1 VVAAA
6 LLAAGA
12 ALTLR
17 WRLDQI
23 EGLDLRPRRDW
34 AQPVVTED
42 VEPRTGPVLVTLEYH
57 VRPDRQPEF
66 LELLHQ
72 YGRLRRRDGALR
84 WGVFRDSA
92 RPDVLVETFLASTWE
107 DHLRQHERMT
117 VSDQALDRRLRSLQE
132 DEAGPVVSHYV
143 YASPL
148 LFEAPNWTGDG
159 AWLVVNGD
167 GLLFRMRSD
176 GSGEPEQIDLGTVPA
191 INNDHVMAPD
201 GSTVYVSA
209 EDGHLYAIPF
219 SGGSPR
225 RVSNDHGANFH
236 HYLHGVSPDGQTLA
250 YIGLMENPGGAANT
264 NVFIIPAAGGADLQL
279 TDDQFADDGAEF
291 SSDGEWIYFNSERG
305 STRPGH
311 AQLFRMRL
319 DGSGLEQLTFDD
331 RVNWFPHPSP
341 EGSQVAY
348 VSFPPG
354 TLGHPADREV
364 IIRLLPSD
372 GDTSRDLATVI
383 GGQGT
388 MNVPSWAPDSHQLAF
403 VEYPVSA

>member
-1 VVAAA
+1 LERAAAIPRTLRPGQRAQLFVVA
-6 LLAAGA
+6 
-12 ALTLR
+12 
-17 WRLDQI
+17 
-23 EGLDLRPRRDW
+23 
-34 AQPVVTED
+34 V
-42 VEPRTGPVLVTLEYH
+42 
-57 VRPDRQPEF
+57 
-66 LELLHQ
+66 
-72 YGRLRRRDGALR
+72 
-84 WGVFRDSA
+84 DSG
-92 RPDVLVETFLASTWE
+92 E
-107 DHLRQHERMT
+107 
-117 VSDQALDRRLRSLQE
+117 RRLVHES
-132 DEAGPVVSHYV
+132 ST
-143 YASPL
+143 L

-219 SGGSPR
+219 AGGSPR